1 MAYDKICKLFTL
13 SDRYKMKNIGV
24 SMFKVLTSIGVISIG
39 LTGCISHD
47 YAKPLNLRFQDKTQL
62 NSQIVEVKRN
72 HLLCANDTVKQQDC
86 PIEFY
91 IDSFKSGQFYINNSA
106 KYFLKTETYNFK
118 VKNCNTNECQ
128 SCDVDIQ
135 PDQLKDKTFIL
146 SVDGNGQPFISN
158 AGKPLACN
166 EEQKKNDM
174 PIPVVAPAEETT
186 TQINLAADT
195 LFKFDRHS
203 LNDLLPKG
211 RQEVIDL
218 AYKITSGYASVR
230 AINLVGHT
238 DRLGNENYNKQL
250 GLNRAKTV
258 KALLVQNG
266 VNPAQIT
273 VSSQGENQPVTN
285 GCFDLKHGDELK
297 ACLQPDRRVSVEITG
312 ISR

>member
-1 MAYDKICKLFTL
+1 MAYDKICESLNSK
-13 SDRYKMKNIGV
+13 SCYKMNNIGV
-24 SMFKVLTSIGVISIG
+24 SMLKLLASVGVISIG
-39 LTGCISHD
+39 LTGCISND
-47 YAKPLNLRFQDKTQL
+47 YSKPVNLRFQDKNKL
-62 NSQIVEVKRN
+62 NSQVIQVKRN
-72 HLLCANDTVKQQDC
+72 HFLCANDTAEQQDC
-86 PIEFY
+86 PIDFY
-91 IDSFKSGQFYINNSA
+91 IDSFKSGQFYINNA
-106 KYFLKTETYNFK
+106 AQYYLKAETYNFK
-118 VKNCNTNECQ
+118 VKNCNSNECQ
-128 SCDVDIQ
+128 SCDVDLQ
-135 PDQLKDKTFIL
+135 PSELKDKAFIL
-146 SVDGNGQPFISN
+146 SVDSDGQPFILNS
-158 AGKPLACN
+158 GKPLACN
-166 EEQKKNDM
+166 EEQKTEIV
-174 PIPVVAPAEETT
+174 PAPVVAPARETT

-238 DRLGNENYNKQL
+238 DRLGNENYNQQL

-266 VNPAQIT
+266 VNPSQIT
-273 VSSQGENQPVTN
+273 VASQGENQPVTN